1 MAWGQ
6 GWKEGKFYIY
16 VPSCFFKILC
26 PMDILATKNTK
37 LNIKC
42 YLLNFFKMV
51 HPFQLLFAKSY
62 IHCLQ
67 DENQT
72 ILFFRALW
80 GMVTAHPSSLLS
92 PENLL
97 LSVSTLTHSIGQ
109 THAITLDSEA
119 FLPLFKLCLLP
130 EVLFFIPDA
139 VLSSCW
145 LHLRW
150 HHFQSAFLDPSI

>member
-1 MAWGQ
+1 ML
-6 GWKEGKFYIY
+6 
-16 VPSCFFKILC
+16 P
-26 PMDILATKNTK
+26 
-37 LNIKC
+37 IK
-42 YLLNFFKMV
+42 FFKMV

-150 HHFQSAFLDPSI
+150 HHLQSAFLDPSIYVAGSLTHGILCGLVKSLTAFSLQDSQVNKPNIIQN